1 MSQLSSLE
9 ICAGGGGQALGLER
23 AGFGHEAVVENDE
36 ASCVTLRRNRPHWR
50 VYEQDLREW
59 SGRPFRGIDLLAG
72 GVPCPPF
79 SVAGRGLGR
88 DDERDLFPEALRLVE
103 ECRPRAVMLEN
114 VRGLLGPSF
123 ASYRAEID
131 EFLSKRGYVSQ
142 WKLLN
147 SCDYGVSQLR
157 PRVVMVALRSQDAA
171 AFSWPRI
178 QPTAPTVGET
188 LVDLMAE
195 NAWHE
200 AQSWASGAN
209 AVAPTV
215 VGGSKKHGGPD
226 LGPTRAKEAWAKLG
240 VNGKIIAN
248 AAPAIDFEGMPS
260 LTVRMVARL
269 QGFPDDWLFHGAKT
283 ASYRQVGN
291 AFPAPVAHA
300 VGACIFKALKARA
313 PRRTSV
319 VVPVL
324 APALALAVGK

>member
-1 MSQLSSLE
+1 MLSSLE

-36 ASCVTLRRNRPHWR
+36 TACVTLRRNRPHWR
-50 VYEQDLREW
+50 VYEQDLRGF
-59 SGRPFRGIDLLAG
+59 SGRAFRGIDLLAG

-79 SVAGRGLGR
+79 SVAGHGLGR
-88 DDERDLFPEALRLVE
+88 DDERDLFPEAMRLVE

-123 ASYRAEID
+123 ASYRAEIN
-131 EFLSKRGYVSQ
+131 EFLSARGYVAQ

-147 SCDYGVSQLR
+147 ACDYGVPQLR
-157 PRVVMVALRSQDAA
+157 PRVVMVALQNEDAA
-171 AFSWPRI
+171 TFSWPSV
-178 QPTAPTVGET
+178 QSMAPTVGET
-188 LVDLMAE
+188 LVDLMGE
-195 NAWHE
+195 
-200 AQSWASGAN
+200 SGWASAEKWARGADEI
-209 AVAPTV
+209 APTI

-240 VNGKIIAN
+240 VNAKIIAN
-248 AAPAIDFEGMPS
+248 AAPTADFEGMPS

-300 VGACIFKALKARA
+300 VGACIARALKARA
-313 PRRTSV
+313 PRRRIKVS
-319 VVPVL
+319 
-324 APALALAVGK
+324 APTLTLAVAK

>member
-1 MSQLSSLE
+1 MSSLE

-23 AGFGHEAVVENDE
+23 AGFGHEALVENDE
-36 ASCVTLRRNRPHWR
+36 TSCVTLRRNRPSWR
-50 VYEQDLREW
+50 VYEDDVREF
-59 SGRPFRGIDLLAG
+59 SGRTFRGIDLLSG

-79 SVAGRGLGR
+79 SVAGHGLGR

-131 EFLSKRGYVSQ
+131 EFLEERGYASQ

-147 SCDYGVSQLR
+147 ACDYGVAQLR
-157 PRVVMVALRSQDAA
+157 PRVVMVALQHKDAA
-171 AFSWPRI
+171 SFSWPTPQRLK
-178 QPTAPTVGET
+178 PTVGTT
-188 LVDLMAE
+188 LIDLMGE
-195 NAWHE
+195 NGWDGAAMWALG
-200 AQSWASGAN
+200 AQEVG
-209 AVAPTV
+209 PTV

-240 VNGKIIAN
+240 VNARLIAN
-248 AAPAIDFEGMPS
+248 AAPAADFEGMPH

-269 QGFPDDWLFHGAKT
+269 QGFPDEWLFHGAKT

-291 AFPAPVAHA
+291 AFPAPVAQA
-300 VGACIFKALKARA
+300 VGACIARA
-313 PRRTSV
+313 LRKPVARRVISV
-319 VVPVL
+319 PIS
-324 APALALAVGK
+324 APTLTLAVGK